1 MYDTSRITNWLSKMF
16 RKEAMERECR
26 KCPVLLDVCQA
37 ACNRVPNTK
46 NSVNTGLIKEWN
58 EY

>member
-16 RKEAMERECR
+16 RKEAMERECI

-37 ACNRVPNTK
+37 ACNRVPNSK
-46 NSVNTGLIKEWN
+46 HSVNTG
-58 EY
+58 